1 MFLKIVKPIDDI
13 LNQITMYRLVL
24 YYLIFLWFAG
34 LILSFFAI
42 LPFTFL
48 QFILSTF
55 VVLAVCWITN
65 KFFSVIFKA
74 VTNLESVYITSL
86 ILILIVTPFRSISEL
101 MFIIFVSI
109 IAMASKYLISINKKH
124 IFNPAA
130 LAVFATSVLTIGTA
144 SWWVGDQ
151 WMLPAVLIGGLLV
164 IRKIQRFSLLIS
176 FLIVAVFVISTF
188 SFISGFDISQTIYT
202 TILNSPI
209 LFFAFVMLVEPLTAP
224 TTKNLQIIY
233 GVVL

>member
-101 MFIIFVSI
+101 MFII
-109 IAMASKYLISINKKH
+109 
-124 IFNPAA
+124 
-130 LAVFATSVLTIGTA
+130 
-144 SWWVGDQ
+144 
-151 WMLPAVLIGGLLV
+151 
-164 IRKIQRFSLLIS
+164 
-176 FLIVAVFVISTF
+176 
-188 SFISGFDISQTIYT
+188 
-202 TILNSPI
+202 
-209 LFFAFVMLVEPLTAP
+209 
-224 TTKNLQIIY
+224 
-233 GVVL
+233 